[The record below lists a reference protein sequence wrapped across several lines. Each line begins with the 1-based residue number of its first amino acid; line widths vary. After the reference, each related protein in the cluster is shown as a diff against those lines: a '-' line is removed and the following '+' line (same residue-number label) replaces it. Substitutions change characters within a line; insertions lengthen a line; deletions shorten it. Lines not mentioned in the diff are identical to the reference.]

1 MNKIANATEFPI
13 CETPPQINVISIEKL
28 SQADPES
35 LSNLRHSLT
44 TLGFFYLDYTNV
56 VPQSLIDGIRE
67 SATKSFECP
76 TEAKQAVHN
85 SKSKA
90 FRGWSNLEEEVT
102 NNKTDLKE
110 SYDFAFESSQQE
122 PSREQPWRVMQGPNE
137 YPDNGDNHLKSRV
150 QEYLK
155 SASKVSHILLK
166 SIALIL
172 NREPQDLQKYF
183 QDPYAYMR
191 FIKYPASNGKKQG
204 VGPHTDLGFLTLIL
218 QQENVASLQ
227 ALSLSNEW
235 VRIPPVP
242 NTFVVNIGDV
252 LQSWSGNVLRATPHR
267 VINSENDKARISIAF
282 FFEPSLD
289 SVIEGPGL
297 ERGGVVVNSYGEHL
311 LRTFLDSFPSY
322 QYGKEVSSL
331 MSH

>member
-1 MNKIANATEFPI
+1 
-13 CETPPQINVISIEKL
+13 
-28 SQADPES
+28 
-35 LSNLRHSLT
+35 
-44 TLGFFYLDYTNV
+44 
-56 VPQSLIDGIRE
+56 
-67 SATKSFECP
+67 
-76 TEAKQAVHN
+76 
-85 SKSKA
+85 

-102 NNKTDLKE
+102 NSHDLKE

-191 FIKYPASNGKKQG
+191 FIKYPASNGEKQG

-218 QQENVASLQ
+218 QQENVTSLQ
-227 ALSLSNEW
+227 ALSMSNEW

-267 VINSENDKARISIAF
+267 VINTESDKARISIAF